1 MSKLIYNSWK
11 QEDMDGALSKL
22 HSDDIGFNEA
32 HRQYKIPKPTLRR
45 HLRGFNKK
53 IKFGRPK
60 DLTENMEKELVKH
73 VLTLESCMFRLT
85 ATDLR
90 KLTSVQ
96 LAEIYKLPHRFNTEK
111 NCREE
116 MVCKFMKDNSSLSL

>member
-1 MSKLIYNSWK
+1 M
-11 QEDMDGALSKL
+11 EGALGKL

-45 HLRGFNKK
+45 HLRGLNKK

-111 NCREE
+111 KLQGRNG
-116 MVCKFMKDNSSLSL
+116 L